1 MSEEC
6 EGPLPPVSY
15 EACTLALYEGETM
28 EEILDIPDHLPPLC
42 PEERLDNL
50 EIRANKTST
59 EPIIQLII
67 QKVLLL
73 YPGLVKT
80 LKFEYQASSLE
91 EGTYQCT
98 LLRSGPIENTFLMS
112 NMFILN

>member
-1 MSEEC
+1 MSKGGKVKKFGFCPSPHFGTKLSCSRRFCQAAGGGVSEEC
-6 EGPLPPVSY
+6 EGPLPPASY

-28 EEILDIPDHLPPLC
+28 EEVLDIPDHLPPLC

-73 YPGLVKT
+73 ALLV
-80 LKFEYQASSLE
+80 L
-91 EGTYQCT
+91 
-98 LLRSGPIENTFLMS
+98 
-112 NMFILN
+112 